1 MVDFYYVTVRTPEFT
16 DEWKSTKILVRGGKD
31 SEVVWYVAQ
40 AGGRGQGV
48 TDPNV

>member
-1 MVDFYYVTVRTPEFT
+1 MVDFYYVMVPALEFMN
-16 DEWKSTKILVRGGKD
+16 EWTNAQILVRGGND

>member
-1 MVDFYYVTVRTPEFT
+1 MVDLYYVTVPTLEFT
-16 DEWKSTKILVRGGKD
+16 DEWTNTQVLVRGGKD